1 MKHILYFILILGLF
15 NPAFGLSFD
24 LPKSGDSLVGKPK
37 TAQVSKNNEDAY
49 IDIPYEYDI
58 GYYELFEAN
67 PGIDPDN
74 PPEGAIL
81 IIPTQYIL
89 PKELK
94 RDTIVIN
101 IAEMRLYYQP
111 KKENKVY
118 IFPVGI
124 GKEDWETPL
133 CESTIVEKIPNPS
146 WVMPESIYRYRKAT
160 NPNEK
165 LARVTPPGPENPLGK
180 YKLRL
185 STTAY
190 LIHGTNVPEGV
201 GRRGTAGCIRLYPKD
216 IEQLYNMV
224 SVGTHVISIN
234 KPFKAGWHSKDLY
247 LEAHMALFEQKLEMG
262 ENVKP
267 VFDVVASEAKLKN
280 AMIDWART
288 AKIARE
294 HLVIPRKIN

>member
-1 MKHILYFILILGLF
+1 MKHIFNFILILVLT
-15 NPAFGLSFD
+15 NTAFGLSFD
-24 LPKSGDSLVGKPK
+24 LPKSGDSLVGEPR

-49 IDIPYEYDI
+49 IDICEEYDI
-58 GYYELFEAN
+58 GYYELLEAN
-67 PGIDPDN
+67 PGIDPDT
-74 PPEGAIL
+74 PPVGTIL

-111 KKENKVY
+111 RNENKVY

-133 CESTIVEKIPNPS
+133 CESTIVEKIPNPT
-146 WVMPESIYRYRKAT
+146 WTMPESIYKFLKSAK
-160 NPNEK
+160 PNEPII
-165 LARVTPPGPENPLGK
+165 RFRPPGPENPLGK

-190 LIHGTNVPEGV
+190 LIHGTNVPEGI

-224 SVGTHVISIN
+224 NVGTRVISIN
-234 KPFKAGWHSKDLY
+234 KPFKAGWHNKDLY
-247 LEAHMALFEQKLEMG
+247 LESHMALFEQRLEMG

-267 VFDVVASEAKLKN
+267 VFDIVASEAKIKN
-280 AMIDWART
+280 TMVDWVKT
-288 AKIARE
+288 AQIARE

>member
-1 MKHILYFILILGLF
+1 MILFLSII
-15 NPAFGLSFD
+15 NSAWGLSFD
-24 LPKSGDSLVGKPK
+24 LPAPGNSLVGKPK
-37 TAQVSKNNEDAY
+37 TAQVAKNNEDAY
-49 IDIPYEYDI
+49 IDICEEYDI
-58 GYYELFEAN
+58 GYYELLEAN
-67 PGIDPDN
+67 PGVDPDN
-74 PPEGAIL
+74 PPVGTIL

-101 IAEMRLYYQP
+101 TAEMRLYYQP
-111 KKENKVY
+111 KTGNKVY

-133 CESTIVEKIPNPS
+133 CESTVVEKIPNPT
-146 WVMPESIYRYRKAT
+146 WVMPESIYKFRKTA
-160 NPNEK
+160 NPHEAFK
-165 LARVTPPGPENPLGK
+165 RVIPPGPDNPLGK

-190 LIHGTNVPEGV
+190 LIHGTNVPEGI

-216 IEQLYNMV
+216 IEQLYHMV
-224 SVGTHVISIN
+224 SVGTRVISIN
-234 KPFKAGWHSKDLY
+234 QPFKAGWHGKDLY
-247 LEAHMALFEQKLEMG
+247 LEAHMALFEQRLEMG
-262 ENVKP
+262 DNVKP
-267 VFDVVASEAKLKN
+267 VFDLVTNTTAIKR
-280 AMIDWART
+280 AMVDWVQT